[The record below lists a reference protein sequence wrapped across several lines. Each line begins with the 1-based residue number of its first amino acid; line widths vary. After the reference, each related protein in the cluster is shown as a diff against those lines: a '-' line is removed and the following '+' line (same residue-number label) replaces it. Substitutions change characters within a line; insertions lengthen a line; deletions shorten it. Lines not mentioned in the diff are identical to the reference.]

1 MAQLEGKVIPV
12 AIEDEVRTS
21 YLTYAMSVIVSR
33 ALPDVRDGLKP
44 VHRRILYTMF
54 DMGYRSDR
62 PFKKSGRIV
71 GDVLGRFHPHGD
83 QSIYDALVRLAQV
96 FSMRYPVVQ
105 GQGNFGSV
113 DGDPPA
119 AMRYT
124 EARLS
129 RIAEEILRDIGK
141 NTVDFGPNYDESLTE
156 PLVLPARVP
165 YLLVNGASGIAV
177 GMATNMPPHN
187 LTETANAIAAWIDNP
202 DISTDELMRHLSG
215 PDFPTGGIIYGTR
228 GIREAYETGR
238 GKVTV
243 RARFTV
249 EQHKSGRDVIVVNE
263 LPYQVNK
270 AVLITRIAELA
281 NEKRIDG
288 IADLRDESDRNGMRI
303 VIELRKGVT
312 LKVVLNRLFS
322 MTQLQA
328 NFNVNALALDAG
340 RPRVVTLRD
349 QIAAFVGHR
358 REVVIRR
365 ARYDLAR
372 AEERQHI
379 LLGLV
384 RALDALDEVIALIRR
399 SPTVDAAREGLVALL
414 DLSERQAQAILD
426 MRLQRLTSLETKKL
440 REELATVESE
450 IAELKALLASDQ
462 RILDLVREETLSLAE
477 TFGDE
482 RRTEIVPYEIEQV
495 DVEDLIQREDM
506 VVLVSTRGYVKRVG
520 TRNYR
525 AQGRGGKGATASN
538 LRDDDFLEHV
548 FVASTHDVVMFIT
561 SAGKSYWVKV
571 HELPEGSRIA
581 RGQHIK
587 SLLGLGADEDITAV
601 VVLDSF
607 ERERFVFMA
616 TRKGI
621 VKRVPVS
628 AFANARTRGIA
639 AIRLDDDDSLV
650 EAVLTEGRSDLLLV
664 TRRGQGLRIA
674 ESEVRPMGRTARG
687 VNGIRLRSGDELA
700 GAAAPGPARVVLIV
714 TQNGFGKRMS
724 FDELAPH
731 GRGTLGQVTCPT
743 SERTGEVVGLESVDD
758 RDELVMITSQGYAL
772 KTRANGVPVYG
783 RSAQGVK
790 VVNLD
795 TPDVVVGF
803 ARIAPEEEE
812 Q

>member
-33 ALPDVRDGLKP
+33 ALPDIRDGLKP
-44 VHRRILYTMF
+44 VHRRILYTMI

-71 GDVLGRFHPHGD
+71 GDVLGRYHPHGD
-83 QSIYDALVRLAQV
+83 QSIYDALVRLAQL

-141 NTVDFGPNYDESLTE
+141 NTVDFGPNYDDSLTE

-187 LTETANAIAAWIDNP
+187 LTETASAIAAWIDNP
-202 DISTDELMRHLSG
+202 DISNAELMEHLPG

-238 GKVTV
+238 GKITV
-243 RARFTV
+243 RARFSI
-249 EQHKSGRDVIVVNE
+249 EQHKSGRDVIIVNE

-270 AVLITRIAELA
+270 AVLIARIAELA
-281 NEKRIDG
+281 TEKRIDG

-312 LKVVLNRLFS
+312 LKVVLNRLFA

-328 NFNVNALALDAG
+328 NFNVNALALEGG
-340 RPRVVTLRD
+340 RPRVVTLTD
-349 QIAAFVGHR
+349 QISAFVRHR

-365 ARYDLAR
+365 ARFDLAR

-399 SPTVDAAREGLVALL
+399 SATVEAAREGLIALL

-426 MRLQRLTSLETKKL
+426 MRLQRLTSLETTKL
-440 REELATVESE
+440 REELAAVETE

-520 TRNYR
+520 TGNYR
-525 AQGRGGKGATASN
+525 AQGRGGKGSAASN

-571 HELPEGSRIA
+571 HELPEGSRTA

-639 AIRLDDDDSLV
+639 AIRLDDDDFLI
-650 EAVLTEGRSDLLLV
+650 EAVLTEGTSDLLLV

-674 ESEVRPMGRTARG
+674 EADVRPMGRTARG

-700 GAAAPGPARVVLIV
+700 GATTPGPSRVVLVV
-714 TQNGFGKRMS
+714 TQNGYGKRMS

-731 GRGTLGQVTCPT
+731 GRGTLGQVACPT
-743 SERTGEVVGLESVDD
+743 SDRTGEVVGVEQVDD
-758 RDELVMITSQGYAL
+758 RDELVMITSQGLAL
-772 KTRANGVPVYG
+772 KTRAEGVPVYG
-783 RSAQGVK
+783 RSAQGVR

-795 TPDVVVGF
+795 APDVVVGF
-803 ARIAPEEEE
+803 ARIAVEDAE
-812 Q
+812 